1 MTTAITWVNYSPE
14 RELTSASTDIDLVL
28 PGDGAVTA
36 TNAIVTDGDGAGVI
50 VEHVYVYLDL
60 DHSSRGDLHI
70 ELVSP
75 AGTRSV
81 LVPGPR
87 PAPSAGDSDH
97 TPCGPTTDWCIYKDD
112 NECDAPRWCSC
123 DYNDCIGQDPPP
135 YVGWPSVGYGPAA
148 WNWKMATVRAWGES
162 PVGTWRLEIRNKRN
176 PMNPLP
182 EEDAPQG
189 LKSWFLYVYGHDMAG
204 EPSLPPSPPPPSSP
218 PSSPACADKGKKCDK
233 NKCKRYSDK
242 KKNKQCKKTC
252 DVCACIEG
260 TLKQCNSECTKT
272 FKACKKACKTKK
284 CKKECKKQ
292 KNNVCKEECKNNCN

>member
-28 PGDGAVTA
+28 PGDGTVTA

-87 PAPSAGDSDH
+87 PAPAAGDSIDN
-97 TPCGPTTDWCIYKDD
+97 TCGPTTDWCIYKDD

-218 PSSPACADKGKKCDK
+218 PSSPAPPCQSLKECKGVCFKSFKQCKRACTTKKNKKWCRQKCKEIKRTRSECKASGKPKNACKKECKQECNANK
-233 NKCKRYSDK
+233 NKCKRA
-242 KKNKQCKKTC
+242 N
-252 DVCACIEG
+252 
-260 TLKQCNSECTKT
+260 
-272 FKACKKACKTKK
+272 
-284 CKKECKKQ
+284 
-292 KNNVCKEECKNNCN
+292 

>member
-28 PGDGAVTA
+28 PGDGTVTA

-87 PAPSAGDSDH
+87 PAPSAGESFTNVSH
-97 TPCGPTTDWCIYKDD
+97 
-112 NECDAPRWCSC
+112 
-123 DYNDCIGQDPPP
+123 
-135 YVGWPSVGYGPAA
+135 GPAA

-204 EPSLPPSPPPPSSP
+204 E
-218 PSSPACADKGKKCDK
+218 CADKGKKCDK

-252 DVCACIEG
+252 DLCACVEG
-260 TLKQCNSECTKT
+260 TLKRCNRECKKT
-272 FKACKKACKTKK
+272 FRSCKKACTKKKK
-284 CKKECKKQ
+284 CKKECKTQ
-292 KNNVCKEECKNNCN
+292 KKECKNECKNNCN